1 MRLRSLL
8 FLSFAILLLAIPAH
22 AQTGC
27 LDSPECPTAVLATVG
42 IAGSAAARML
52 LSRWRRK

>member
-8 FLSFAILLLAIPAH
+8 FLLFAVLIVAVPAY

-27 LDSPECPTAVLATVG
+27 LDSPECPTAVLAAVG
-42 IAGSAAARML
+42 LAGSAVAKTL
-52 LSRWRRK
+52 LSRWRSK

>member
-1 MRLRSLL
+1 MRLRS
-8 FLSFAILLLAIPAH
+8 LSFAILLLAIPAH